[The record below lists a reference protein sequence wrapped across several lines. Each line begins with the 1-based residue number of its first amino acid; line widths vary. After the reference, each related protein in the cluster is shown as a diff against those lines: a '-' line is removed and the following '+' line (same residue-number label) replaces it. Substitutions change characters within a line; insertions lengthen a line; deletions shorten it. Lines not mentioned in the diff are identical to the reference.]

1 MKANS
6 SARAVNKFLLASTI
20 TAIQTVKIV
29 VAQAI
34 TATEMEPLVQ
44 MIMSRQECNSNSSF
58 LSNFRYYFRFDFSYL
73 KF

>member
-20 TAIQTVKIV
+20 TAIQTVKTV

-34 TATEMEPLVQ
+34 IAIEMEPLVQ
-44 MIMSRQECNSNSSF
+44 TIMSHQECNSKSSF
-58 LSNFRYYFRFDFSYL
+58 LSDFRPYFRLDF
-73 KF
+73 